1 MNVPENLRYRDSH
14 EWIETDADPARV
26 GISDHAQAELTDL
39 VYVELPEV
47 GRQVTAGEAVAV
59 VESVKSANDIYAPVG
74 GEIAEVNEAVVNDP
88 ALINSDAFGAG
99 WLFKIKLDEG
109 GGGGGELA
117 ALLDAD
123 GYRRVIG

>member
-14 EWIETDADPARV
+14 EWVEVDVDPAKV

-39 VYVELPEV
+39 VYVELPEI
-47 GRQVTAGEAVAV
+47 GRQISAGEAVAV

-74 GEIAEVNEAVVNDP
+74 GEVVEVNEAVVNDP
-88 ALINSDAFGAG
+88 ALINSDAFGEG
-99 WLFKIKLDEG
+99 WLFKIKLGDG
-109 GGGGGELA
+109 AAGGGELA

-123 GYRRVIG
+123 GYRGVIG

>member
-14 EWIETDADPARV
+14 EWIEENADPARV

-74 GEIAEVNEAVVNDP
+74 GEIVEVNETVANDP

-99 WLFKIKLDEG
+99 WLFKIKLGDG
-109 GGGGGELA
+109 AGGGGEVA
-117 ALLDAD
+117 ALLDAE
-123 GYRRVIG
+123 GYRALIS